1 MESKRKSNGSRKNTL
16 PRNKSTKDS
25 KGKNK
30 KVKNATPLTYDG
42 IEFKS
47 RLEAIVYKTFK
58 DAGFNIQYEP
68 CKYVLWKG
76 FKPTIPFYNRKKR
89 SKKSSVTGLKLD
101 NKKLMDTTYTP
112 DFQFKYKG
120 YLIIIESKG
129 LETDS
134 FMIKKKLFR
143 QYLENNVPN
152 SIYFE
157 VFSKVHT
164 LQALEII
171 KNL

>member
-1 MESKRKSNGSRKNTL
+1 MEKKRKSNGSAKKAPLARDNVKKT
-16 PRNKSTKDS
+16 
-25 KGKNK
+25 KNK
-30 KVKNATPLTYDG
+30 KVKNATPLSYDG
-42 IEFKS
+42 IDFKS

-68 CKYVLWKG
+68 CKYVLWRG
-76 FKPTIPFYNRKKR
+76 FKPTIPFYNRKKKTKH
-89 SKKSSVTGLKLD
+89 SNVTALKLD

-112 DFQFKYKG
+112 DFQFKHNG

-143 QYLENNVPN
+143 QYLEMNVPN

-157 VFSKVHT
+157 VFSKAHA
-164 LQALEII
+164 LQAVEIV

>member
-1 MESKRKSNGSRKNTL
+1 M
-16 PRNKSTKDS
+16 
-25 KGKNK
+25 
-30 KVKNATPLTYDG
+30 TYDG

-68 CKYVLWKG
+68 CKYVLWRG

>member
-1 MESKRKSNGSRKNTL
+1 M
-16 PRNKSTKDS
+16 
-25 KGKNK
+25 
-30 KVKNATPLTYDG
+30 
-42 IEFKS
+42 
-47 RLEAIVYKTFK
+47 YKTFK

-68 CKYVLWKG
+68 CKYVLWRG
-76 FKPTIPFYNRKKR
+76 FKPTIPFYNRKKK
-89 SKKSSVTGLKLD
+89 SKHSNVTALKLD

-112 DFQFKYKG
+112 DFQFKHKG
-120 YLIIIESKG
+120 YIIIIESKG

-157 VFSKVHT
+157 VFSKVHVQ
-164 LQALEII
+164 QAIEII

>member
-1 MESKRKSNGSRKNTL
+1 M
-16 PRNKSTKDS
+16 
-25 KGKNK
+25 
-30 KVKNATPLTYDG
+30 KNATPLTYDG
-42 IEFKS
+42 IDFKS
-47 RLEAIVYKTFK
+47 RLEAVVYKTFK

-68 CKYVLWKG
+68 CKYVLWRG
-76 FKPTIPFYNRKKR
+76 FKPTIPFYNRKKK
-89 SKKSSVTGLKLD
+89 SKHSNVTALKLD

-120 YLIIIESKG
+120 YIIIIESKG

-157 VFSKVHT
+157 VFSKMHVQ
-164 LQALEII
+164 QAIEII